1 MTVANTALEIF
12 GMVICALIFIACIS
26 NNFPDREAH
35 LAFTGMATTN
45 LLALA
50 LDTLTFILM
59 GKHVPDHLLI
69 GIYFISYSMSF
80 IMIVHFTKF
89 LLYNLKYDKKKE
101 ETVFYAVTAL
111 CIAGIVLTAASLPFG
126 YFFTYTEGV
135 YVRGPYFW
143 VSRFHILAIMAI
155 NTVIILKNRKKLEF
169 SEFICLISDILMPLA
184 ATGIQLFNNNL
195 HLFNISSTVALLV
208 IFINFHINQ
217 AQKLKETEKQL
228 YNANMEVMLSQIQ
241 PHFLCNSLCAIQD
254 LATGKAPEAERAAAE
269 FAKFLRG
276 NIESIY
282 VKEPIPFSKVL
293 DHVNHYLELEKI
305 RFEERINIK
314 YDIEAVDF
322 RMPTLTLQP
331 IVENAVRH
339 GICKKKEGGTIT
351 ISSREEPDC
360 YVIRV
365 CDDGVGFDPTE
376 KKDDGR
382 AHIGIENVRNRLQ
395 TMCGGSLEIESVP
408 GSGTTATIKIP
419 KGAAKNESNS
429 RRR

>member
-1 MTVANTALEIF
+1 MTVANTALETF

-26 NNFPDREAH
+26 NNFPDRKAH

-50 LDTLTFILM
+50 LDILTFILM
-59 GKHVPDHLLI
+59 GKHVPDLLLI

-143 VSRFHILAIMAI
+143 VSRFYILAIMAI

-254 LATGKAPEAERAAAE
+254 LAAGKAPEAERAAAE

-419 KGAAKNESNS
+419 KGAAKK
-429 RRR
+429 